1 VPPPSPGRGSHLT
14 LEERETEHRVGHQCP
29 NDPLRDSDFS
39 SVYRNRHLP
48 LSLSP
53 PFLSL
58 PFPLTDSLSL
68 SYKMMPQTAQDGN
81 TTPLLSLPPSSLSS
95 LSKQFGAAAEQPR
108 NASARR
114 EGAANPWVA
123 FDGLDPLAR
132 GIVRRARGGGRF
144 PPRTC
149 SPPPL
154 SHAPPSSPVAI
165 AAGIPD

>member
-1 VPPPSPGRGSHLT
+1 MAPPSPGRGSHLT

-48 LSLSP
+48 LSLSS
-53 PFLSL
+53 LSL
-58 PFPLTDSLSL
+58 FTLPFDRLSL